1 MKKGTH
7 PEYYEDATIV
17 CACGH
22 KATVGST
29 IKELRVELCSAC
41 HPFYT
46 GKQNMVDTARRIEKF
61 AQRTGKQEGAAAKQ
75 GNKKAKTAKRAA
87 QKAVKK
93 TKKAV
98 ASEA

>member
-7 PEYYEDATIV
+7 PEYYEDATIS

-29 IKELRVELCSAC
+29 VKELRVELCSAC

-61 AQRTGKQEGAAAKQ
+61 AQRTGKQGETTQ
-75 GNKKAKTAKRAA
+75 GSKKTKTAKRTA
-87 QKAVKK
+87 QKAE
-93 TKKAV
+93 KKAKKSV

>member
-1 MKKGTH
+1 MKKAIH
-7 PEYYEDATIV
+7 PKYYDDATIV

-29 IKELRVELCSAC
+29 IKELRVELCSVC

-61 AQRTGKQEGAAAKQ
+61 AQRTGKKETTAATQ
-75 GNKKAKTAKRAA
+75 GSKKTKTVKRAA
-87 QKAVKK
+87 QKAEKK
-93 TKKAV
+93 TKKSV